1 MRGRRKW
8 GLKCSVMFS
17 NEKTGKYIMILRK
30 SKRLTQQKLAGRLGV
45 SHQAV
50 SLWERGA
57 SMPDVAILPA
67 LAKALGTTTD
77 KILSASSDDFT
88 GFDEII
94 DSVNL
99 IKHKKR
105 SVSKDEEIKEYLN
118 SVIKRLNELV
128 ESYED

>member
-1 MRGRRKW
+1 
-8 GLKCSVMFS
+8 MFS

-30 SKRLTQQKLAGRLGV
+30 TKRYTQQKLADKLGV

-57 SMPDVAILPA
+57 TMPDIAMLPA
-67 LAKALGTTTD
+67 LAKALGTTAD
-77 KILSASSDDFT
+77 KILSAGSDDFT

-99 IKHKKR
+99 IKQKKR
-105 SVSKDEEIKEYLN
+105 RISKDQEIQEYLN
-118 SVIKRLNELV
+118 SVIERLNELV
-128 ESYED
+128 ENYDND

>member
-1 MRGRRKW
+1 
-8 GLKCSVMFS
+8 MFD

-30 SKRLTQQKLAGRLGV
+30 AKKYTQQKLADKLGV

-57 SMPDVAILPA
+57 TMPDIAILPA
-67 LAKALGTTTD
+67 LAELLGTTTD

-94 DSVNL
+94 DRVNL
-99 IKHKKR
+99 IKQKKR
-105 SVSKDEEIKEYLN
+105 SVTKDEEVKEYLS
-118 SVIKRLNELV
+118 SVIQKLNELV
-128 ESYED
+128 SSYDE

>member
-1 MRGRRKW
+1 
-8 GLKCSVMFS
+8 MFS

-30 SKRLTQQKLAGRLGV
+30 TKRYTQQKLADKLGV

-57 SMPDVAILPA
+57 SMPDIAVLPA

-77 KILSASSDDFT
+77 KILAANSDDFT

-99 IKHKKR
+99 IKQKKR
-105 SVSKDEEIKEYLN
+105 SISKDEEIKEYLN

-128 ESYED
+128 ESYDDE

>member
-1 MRGRRKW
+1 
-8 GLKCSVMFS
+8 MFS

-30 SKRLTQQKLAGRLGV
+30 TKRYTQQKLADKLGV

-57 SMPDVAILPA
+57 TMPDIAALPA
-67 LAKALGTTTD
+67 LAKALGTTAD
-77 KILSASSDDFT
+77 KILSAGSDDFT

-94 DSVNL
+94 DRVNL

-105 SVSKDEEIKEYLN
+105 SAGKDEEIKEYLN
-118 SVIKRLNELV
+118 SVLKRLNELV

>member
-1 MRGRRKW
+1 
-8 GLKCSVMFS
+8 MFS

-99 IKHKKR
+99 IKQKKR
-105 SVSKDEEIKEYLN
+105 SVSKDKEIKEYLN